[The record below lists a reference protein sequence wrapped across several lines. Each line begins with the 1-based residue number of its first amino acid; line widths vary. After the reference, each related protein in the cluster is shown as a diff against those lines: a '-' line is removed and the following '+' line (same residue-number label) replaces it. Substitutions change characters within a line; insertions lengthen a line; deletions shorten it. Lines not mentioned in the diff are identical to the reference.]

1 MIYWRS
7 ALILDPVA
15 YAYKEVLI
23 GFLAL
28 SGCSSNFYHTMAV
41 QGHKR
46 LCATSGG
53 YEVPLKG
60 MFEKKKWQEISEAAP
75 ERKPELLGRAS
86 RGGR

>member
-7 ALILDPVA
+7 ALILHPVA
-15 YAYKEVLI
+15 YAYKEVVI

-46 LCATSGG
+46 LWATSRV
-53 YEVPLKG
+53 YEVLLKG
-60 MFEKKKWQEISEAAP
+60 MFEKKKMAGNFGSCPIAEA
-75 ERKPELLGRAS
+75 RAA
-86 RGGR
+86 GTGF